1 MKRLIAF
8 SSVAHMGFVMLGI
21 STLTTFGINAAL
33 FGMIAHGLITGMLFF
48 VAGSVKHRFHT
59 LEIRRLGGILI
70 QMPKLGWI
78 LGFAAMASLGLPGL
92 AGFWGEFPAILSAYS
107 PAFGLSEPLFRTLM
121 VLAAVGTVFAAAYLL
136 WLYQRTAFG
145 TVPREWQPGAHAAH
159 GAHAT
164 HAVGADVNDEHHE
177 SDIHDVSIT
186 EWIAWTPMPELILI
200 LGINIVLGTDLLIA
214 ESKKWATA
222 TITGVVLLAA
232 FVPIV
237 TLAVVGD
244 DVRSLFDGR
253 YVVDEFALILKA
265 LFLLTAYVVVLISQ
279 TELEEGGYYQG
290 EYYVL
295 LLCSVLGM
303 VMMASS
309 RDLVSVFIA
318 LELLSIPA
326 YMMAA
331 WRKRDTRSNEAG
343 VKYYLLGVFA
353 SGVLLYG
360 MSLLYG
366 ATASTKLTE
375 ISAVLA
381 AREVDG
387 LAVVAIVFVIAGFA
401 FKVSAVPFHTWAP
414 DTYQG
419 APLPVTAFLSVASKS
434 AGFVA
439 LVLLIFVAFPT
450 LDGVYGP
457 FVWVLAALTMTVG
470 NVLALRQTN
479 MVRMLAYSSV
489 SQGGFILM
497 PLAYVNSGNASESA
511 LKAVVVYLLVYAF
524 TNLGAFAV
532 VIAVARQTRS
542 AEISSFGG
550 LIQYAPGLAVMMTL
564 FLASLTGIPPLGGW
578 IAKFNTFRTLLDADT
593 TGAYALAV
601 IGAANTA
608 IAAAYYLRVMREMW
622 MNDPPHGDTTP
633 IVTPQPISVA
643 LGITT
648 AGTILLGVLPGLVM
662 RFADL
667 EDLTGAL
674 GR

>member
-1 MKRLIAF
+1 VIA
-8 SSVAHMGFVMLGI
+8 
-21 STLTTFGINAAL
+21 TL
-33 FGMIAHGLITGMLFF
+33 
-48 VAGSVKHRFHT
+48 
-59 LEIRRLGGILI
+59 
-70 QMPKLGWI
+70 
-78 LGFAAMASLGLPGL
+78 L
-92 AGFWGEFPAILSAYS
+92 AQ
-107 PAFGLSEPLFRTLM
+107 
-121 VLAAVGTVFAAAYLL
+121 VGDWVTPVID
-136 WLYQRTAFG
+136 W
-145 TVPREWQPGAHAAH
+145 
-159 GAHAT
+159 
-164 HAVGADVNDEHHE
+164 HAVA
-177 SDIHDVSIT
+177 
-186 EWIAWTPMPELILI
+186 PELILVV
-200 LGINIVLGTDLLIA
+200 GINIVLGTDLLIA

-222 TITGVVLLAA
+222 TITGFVLLAA

-237 TLAVVGD
+237 TLAVLGD

-265 LFLLTAYVVVLISQ
+265 LFLLAAYVVVLISQ

-303 VMMASS
+303 VMMSSS

-326 YMMAA
+326 YMLAA

-353 SGVLLYG
+353 SAVLLYG

-366 ATASTKLTE
+366 ATASTKLSVIAERIAADEVTGLS
-375 ISAVLA
+375 IVAV
-381 AREVDG
+381 
-387 LAVVAIVFVIAGFA
+387 VFVIAGFA

-414 DTYQG
+414 DTYEG
-419 APLPVTAFLSVASKS
+419 APTPVTAFLSVASKA

-439 LVLLIFVAFPT
+439 LILMIFLAFPT
-450 LDGVYGP
+450 ADDIYGP
-457 FVWVLAALTMTVG
+457 LVWTLAALTMTVG

-479 MVRMLAYSSV
+479 IVRMLAYSSV

-497 PLAYVNSGNASESA
+497 PLAFANSGDAGATA

-532 VIAVARQTRS
+532 VIAVARKTRS
-542 AEISSFGG
+542 GEITSFGG
-550 LIQYAPGLAVMMTL
+550 LIQYAPGLAVLMTL
-564 FLASLTGIPPLGGW
+564 FMASLTGIPPLGGW
-578 IAKFNTFRTLLDADT
+578 IAKFNTFKTLLDAGT
-593 TGAYALAV
+593 NSAYVLAV
-601 IGAANTA
+601 IGAVNTA

-622 MNDPPHGDTTP
+622 MNDPPDGDVTP
-633 IVTPQPISVA
+633 IVTPQPITAA
-643 LGITT
+643 LAITT
-648 AGTILLGVLPGLVM
+648 AGMVVLGVLPGLVM

-667 EDLTGAL
+667 QDLTGAL